1 MTKQP
6 FYWSAP
12 EFVRSFIKRIYKPK
26 DAYTITAVR
35 NDKDEWTF
43 SYSFFRNEP
52 FVMGAARVIDEWFYD
67 INGKPAV
74 AGDKMTIT
82 ASVTKPVSRYSR
94 MEYRSNNDDN
104 WSVYFD
110 TSSGVD
116 ADFCPVF
123 PVMWGGFPETI
134 YITINK

>member
-35 NDKDEWTF
+35 DDKDEWTF
-43 SYSFFRNEP
+43 SYSFFRDEP

-74 AGDKMTIT
+74 AGDKITIT

-94 MEYRSNNDDN
+94 MDYRSNNEDN

>member
-43 SYSFFRNEP
+43 SYSVFRNEP
-52 FVMGAARVIDEWFYD
+52 FVMGAARVIDEWFYE

-82 ASVTKPVSRYSR
+82 ASVTKPVRHYSR
-94 MEYRSNNDDN
+94 MDYHSHNEDN

-110 TSSGVD
+110 SSSGD
-116 ADFCPVF
+116 SADFCPVF